1 MIQFCNHMAG
11 SVLVYYFLIDEREL
25 VFQFLHFDRLLR
37 LGSLTGA
44 NDLNVLWNYIT
55 FEDCH
60 HEKSYRTRDLTKLRQ
75 HSLTWGVLWY
85 NIVVINGAMNGIQ
98 SSKMFTSHFLRGTL
112 SKYKLYCICWLCF
125 RLKYIIY

>member
-44 NDLNVLWNYIT
+44 NDLNVL
-55 FEDCH
+55 
-60 HEKSYRTRDLTKLRQ
+60 
-75 HSLTWGVLWY
+75 
-85 NIVVINGAMNGIQ
+85 
-98 SSKMFTSHFLRGTL
+98 
-112 SKYKLYCICWLCF
+112 
-125 RLKYIIY
+125 

>member
-85 NIVVINGAMNGIQ
+85 NIVALWLMERWMGFNPVKCLQAIFYAVHWVSTN
-98 SSKMFTSHFLRGTL
+98 FTASVGYALDWN
-112 SKYKLYCICWLCF
+112 I
-125 RLKYIIY
+125 

>member
-55 FEDCH
+55 FEDRH
-60 HEKSYRTRDLTKLRQ
+60 HEKSHRTRDLTKLRQ
-75 HSLTWGVLWY
+75 HSLTWGVLCY
-85 NIVVINGAMNGIQ
+85 NMVALWSMKRWMEFNPVKCLQAIFYAVHWV
-98 SSKMFTSHFLRGTL
+98 STSFTASVGYALDWN
-112 SKYKLYCICWLCF
+112 I
-125 RLKYIIY
+125 